1 MTALSA
7 ADPGKPIMDPFRSS
21 KDFSISCICKTQ
33 GAHSVLCR
41 TDIPMVW
48 RYKKANLPPPDASRL
63 SEMAATLV
71 EDAHQIARRR
81 GKKVWIIL
89 KKLVEDLKT

>member
-1 MTALSA
+1 M
-7 ADPGKPIMDPFRSS
+7 GFFR
-21 KDFSISCICKTQ
+21 KQ
-33 GAHSVLCR
+33 EEQMAMRLL
-41 TDIPMVW
+41 VW

-89 KKLVEDLKT
+89 KELVEDLKT